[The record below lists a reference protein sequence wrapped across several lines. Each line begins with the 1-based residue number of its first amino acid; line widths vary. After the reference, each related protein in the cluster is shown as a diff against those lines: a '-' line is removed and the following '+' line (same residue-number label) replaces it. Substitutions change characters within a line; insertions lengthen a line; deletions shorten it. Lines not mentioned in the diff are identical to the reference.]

1 MVSSRERCSTS
12 HCKNERTSYSKSG
25 RWKRVMLARQLHR
38 WEQQLFLEN
47 LQRKRQPQTEG
58 DDPPDCTEA
67 RSGRWER
74 VVLTRQLPLAVI
86 PRVSAMEEAI
96 SNWGRWPNRRL
107 HRGKLWSP
115 RESDAR
121 PTIAQMKASVSSRV
135 KPICNQCGCDYASAW
150 QIRKNNSKQL
160 LLCEACDFLNLKLLQ
175 RSKLATQLKELV
187 STIVTHWREALLLFG
202 VWKVLFPKLKP
213 C

>member
-1 MVSSRERCSTS
+1 MGSGEGRREGGREGGREGRGGRKGGRQVSHIQHTS
-12 HCKNERTSYSKSG
+12 LAYSKSG

-121 PTIAQMKASVSSRV
+121 PTIAQMRAAVILENMQWKRRPQTEGDGAWPSSSWAAV
-135 KPICNQCGCDYASAW
+135 VPGMIS
-150 QIRKNNSKQL
+150 
-160 LLCEACDFLNLKLLQ
+160 
-175 RSKLATQLKELV
+175 
-187 STIVTHWREALLLFG
+187 
-202 VWKVLFPKLKP
+202 
-213 C
+213 

>member
-86 PRVSAMEEAI
+86 PRVSERVSAMEEAI

-107 HRGKLWSP
+107 HRGKLSRRERVIARPTNWIDESSSYP
-115 RESDAR
+115 RKCAMEEARSTSNRGRWPNRMVHRGKLRSLRESDAR
-121 PTIAQMKASVSSRV
+121 PTAVKMRGAVIPRDHALEEATERSR
-135 KPICNQCGCDYASAW
+135 
-150 QIRKNNSKQL
+150 
-160 LLCEACDFLNLKLLQ
+160 
-175 RSKLATQLKELV
+175 
-187 STIVTHWREALLLFG
+187 
-202 VWKVLFPKLKP
+202 
-213 C
+213 